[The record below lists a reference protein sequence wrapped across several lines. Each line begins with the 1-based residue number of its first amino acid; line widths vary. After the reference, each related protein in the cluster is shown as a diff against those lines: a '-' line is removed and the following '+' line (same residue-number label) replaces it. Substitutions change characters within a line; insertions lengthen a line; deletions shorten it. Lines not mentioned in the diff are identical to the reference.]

1 MQVVFAWPLG
11 ISKAVQIG
19 KVGEIIR
26 DLALNRDSLSQFNS
40 TSDY

>member
-1 MQVVFAWPLG
+1 MQAVLKTAVG
-11 ISKAVQIG
+11 DQQAVQIG